1 MRPEYDGELILK
13 KDNKFLKF
21 TVINKFWYE
30 IYLCENYMEI
40 KLGANSP
47 DRIFC
52 GLITSFLPVEER
64 KYFTFSNMKLFTVMN
79 LMDSHST
86 IAGYYK
92 NNMLELFFIDTSGNI
107 IPMMSLSP
115 EIETE
120 WIKEIISFIIY
131 NKEHTNES

>member
-1 MRPEYDGELILK
+1 MKPEYAGELILK

-21 TVINKFWYE
+21 VVINKFWYE
-30 IYLCENYMEI
+30 LYLCENNIKI

-47 DRIFC
+47 DRIFD

-64 KYFTFSNMKLFTVMN
+64 KYFMFSNMKLFTVMN

-92 NNMLELFFIDTSGNI
+92 NKQLELFFIDTSGNI
-107 IPMMSLSP
+107 IPMMSLSL
-115 EIETE
+115 ETETE
-120 WIKEIISFIIY
+120 WIKEIISFILY
-131 NKEHTNES
+131 NKEHTNET

>member
-1 MRPEYDGELILK
+1 MMPEYASELILK

-21 TVINKFWYE
+21 VVINKLWYE
-30 IYLCENYMEI
+30 LYLCENNMEI

-52 GLITSFLPVEER
+52 SLITSFLPVEER
-64 KYFTFSNMKLFTVMN
+64 KYFTFSNMKLFTVTT
-79 LMDSHST
+79 LMDSHSV

-92 NNMLELFFIDTSGNI
+92 NKQLELIFIDMNGNI
-107 IPMMSLSP
+107 MPMMSLSP
-115 EIETE
+115 EIEAE

-131 NKEHTNES
+131 NKEHTNEA

>member
-1 MRPEYDGELILK
+1 MKPEYTGKLILK

-21 TVINKFWYE
+21 VVINKLWYE
-30 IYLCENYMEI
+30 IYLCENNMEI

-52 GLITSFLPVEER
+52 SLITSFLLVEER

-79 LMDSHST
+79 LMDSHSV

-92 NNMLELFFIDTSGNI
+92 NKQLELVFIDSSGNI
-107 IPMMSLSP
+107 IPMMSLSS
-115 EIETE
+115 EIEAE
-120 WIKEIISFIIY
+120 WIKEIISFILY
-131 NKEHTNES
+131 NKEHTNEA

>member
-1 MRPEYDGELILK
+1 MKPEYAGELILK

-21 TVINKFWYE
+21 VVVNKFWYE
-30 IYLCENYMEI
+30 LYLCENNMEI

-47 DRIFC
+47 DRIFD

-64 KYFTFSNMKLFTVMN
+64 KYFMFSNMKLFTVVN

-92 NNMLELFFIDTSGNI
+92 NNQLELVFIDTIGNI
-107 IPMMSLSP
+107 MPMMSLSA

-120 WIKEIISFIIY
+120 WIKEIISFILY
-131 NKEHTNES
+131 NKEHTNET